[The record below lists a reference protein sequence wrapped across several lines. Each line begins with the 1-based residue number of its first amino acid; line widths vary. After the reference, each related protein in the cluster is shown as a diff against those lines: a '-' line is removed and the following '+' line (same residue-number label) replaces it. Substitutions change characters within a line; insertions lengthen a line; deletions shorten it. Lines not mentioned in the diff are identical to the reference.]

1 MIRYN
6 HQRKEREEQTVNRR
20 EELMDKAIRTW
31 GFENDWVIWFC
42 QVCEDERMTAQMIEL
57 AFNEVIAHA
66 MDTED
71 EEEL

>member
-1 MIRYN
+1 M
-6 HQRKEREEQTVNRR
+6 NRR

-57 AFNEVIAHA
+57 AFMEVVNNA
-66 MDTED
+66 MGD
-71 EEEL
+71 EADE

>member
-1 MIRYN
+1 M
-6 HQRKEREEQTVNRR
+6 NRR

-42 QVCEDERMTAQMIEL
+42 QVCEDEKMTAQMIEL
-57 AFNEVIAHA
+57 AFNEVIAHT
-66 MDTED
+66 MDIED

>member
-1 MIRYN
+1 MN
-6 HQRKEREEQTVNRR
+6 KR

-66 MDTED
+66 MGTED

>member
-1 MIRYN
+1 M
-6 HQRKEREEQTVNRR
+6 NRR

-57 AFNEVIAHA
+57 ASNEVIAHV

>member
-1 MIRYN
+1 M
-6 HQRKEREEQTVNRR
+6 NRR

-57 AFNEVIAHA
+57 AFIEVANNA
-66 MDTED
+66 MND
-71 EEEL
+71 EADE

>member
-1 MIRYN
+1 M
-6 HQRKEREEQTVNRR
+6 NRR

-66 MDTED
+66 MDTEN